1 MLLAPYTYCEE
12 LSDQVDLANVYLS
25 QVKIIGTTTKDCAF
39 LRFYEAPPGVDTG
52 ESDTVFSLLSAA
64 LSILGIFKDAAGYVG
79 VVLETLNTILPQASK
94 MEIDPFGTEA
104 IFKMGLSVA
113 DQGTNFDVVPAAVCF
128 RMDPGEHKTY
138 EVEIEPTVEYIYRS
152 YETLY
157 YFDVN
162 TVTTLELDC

>member
-1 MLLAPYTYCEE
+1 MNRIQYFLSYQLLYPFW
-12 LSDQVDLANVYLS
+12 
-25 QVKIIGTTTKDCAF
+25 AF
-39 LRFYEAPPGVDTG
+39 
-52 ESDTVFSLLSAA
+52 
-64 LSILGIFKDAAGYVG
+64 FKDAAGYVG

-113 DQGTNFDVVPAAVCF
+113 DQGINFDVVPAAVCF

>member
-1 MLLAPYTYCEE
+1 MLFR
-12 LSDQVDLANVYLS
+12 S
-25 QVKIIGTTTKDCAF
+25 
-39 LRFYEAPPGVDTG
+39 
-52 ESDTVFSLLSAA
+52 
-64 LSILGIFKDAAGYVG
+64 
-79 VVLETLNTILPQASK
+79 ASK

-113 DQGTNFDVVPAAVCF
+113 DQGINFDVVPAAVCF